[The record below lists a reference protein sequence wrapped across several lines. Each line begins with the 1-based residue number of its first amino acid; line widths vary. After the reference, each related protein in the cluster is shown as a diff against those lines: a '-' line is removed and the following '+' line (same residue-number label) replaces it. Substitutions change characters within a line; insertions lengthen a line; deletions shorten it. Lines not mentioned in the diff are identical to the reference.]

1 MSFPQYDA
9 AALKALD
16 AQAKATLAVFAKKKY
31 QRVEPSILQ
40 PANVF
45 LDRSGE
51 EIRRRTF
58 VLNDSNGTEL
68 CLRPDLTIPVC
79 RLFMENGAKMPARY
93 AYHGPAF
100 RMQPNDPT
108 RPVQFLQTGV
118 ECLGETREAEAD
130 MEVLALGVEGVR
142 AAGLSKFSV
151 QLGDVGIVFA
161 LIDALDIPLLWRAR
175 LKRHFWR
182 PDYFKELLRRLS
194 GQGPKAS
201 RTYLARLAASDS
213 SDARAAAEG
222 LLDHLGVT
230 ADKPIPGGRTREEI
244 IERVLE
250 QAREASVPHLDKRQ
264 AALLEDVLN
273 VAGNARR
280 SVRTLEKIFAG
291 AGIDVKDALAATAER
306 IEKLEALG
314 LDSKQIY
321 FAARF
326 GRNMEYYTGFVFEL
340 WARDRRR
347 QIQIAGGGRY
357 DSLLRSLGAPKE
369 IPAVGCVILTERV
382 LGARNAMGAVK

>member
-9 AALKALD
+9 SPLKVLD
-16 AQAKATLAVFAKKKY
+16 AQAKATLAIFAKKKY

-40 PANVF
+40 PAYVF

-79 RLFMENGAKMPARY
+79 RVFLENGAKAPARY

-100 RMQPNDPT
+100 RMQPNDPS

-118 ECLGETREAEAD
+118 ECLGELNEARTD
-130 MEVLALGVEGVR
+130 MEVLALAAEGVR
-142 AAGLSKFSV
+142 ASGLSKFSV
-151 QLGDVGIVFA
+151 QLGDVGIIFA

-182 PDYFKELLRRLS
+182 PDYFKELLMRLS

-201 RTYLARLAASDS
+201 RSYLGRLTQNET

-250 QAREASVPHLDKRQ
+250 QAKEEEAPHLDKRQ
-264 AALLEDVLN
+264 TALIEKVLS
-273 VAGNARR
+273 VRGNARR
-280 SVRTLEKIFAG
+280 AVGTIRKILSSDEV
-291 AGIDVKDALAATAER
+291 DVGDTLAATAER
-306 IEKLEALG
+306 IERLEKLG

-357 DSLLRSLGAPKE
+357 DSLLRTLGATKD
-369 IPAVGCVILTERV
+369 IPAVGCAIWAERV
-382 LGARNAMGAVK
+382 LAARNASGAVK

>member
-1 MSFPQYDA
+1 MSFPQYDSR
-9 AALKALD
+9 ALKQLD
-16 AQAKATLAVFAKKKY
+16 AQASAILSIFSKKKY
-31 QRVEPSILQ
+31 LRVEPSILQ

-58 VLNDSNGTEL
+58 VLNDPTGTEL

-79 RLFMENGAKMPARY
+79 RVFLESRAKAPARY

-100 RMQPNDPT
+100 RMQPNDPK
-108 RPVQFLQTGV
+108 RPAQFLQTGV
-118 ECLGETREAEAD
+118 ECLGEPKKANAD
-130 MEVLALGVEGVR
+130 LEVLALAAQGVR
-142 AAGLSKFSV
+142 AAGLAKFTV
-151 QLGDVGIVFA
+151 QLGDVGILFT

-182 PDYFKELLRRLS
+182 PDYFKELLARLT

-201 RTYLARLAASDS
+201 RAYLTRLARSETTDE
-213 SDARAAAEG
+213 RAAAEG

-230 ADKPIPGGRTREEI
+230 ADTPIPGGRTREEI

-250 QAREASVPHLDKRQ
+250 QAKEAAAPHLDKRQ
-264 AALLEDVLN
+264 ASLIEEVLS

-280 SVRTLEKIFAG
+280 SVAALGKIFAR
-291 AGIDVKDALAATAER
+291 AGIDVKDILAATEAR
-306 IEKLEALG
+306 IEKLEKLG
-314 LDSKQIY
+314 LDNKQIY
-321 FAARF
+321 FAPRF
-326 GRNMEYYTGFVFEL
+326 GRNMEYYTGFVFEF
-340 WARDRRR
+340 WGRDKRR

-357 DSLLRSLGAPKE
+357 DSLLRTLGAKKE
-369 IPAVGCVILTERV
+369 IPAVGCAIWAERV
-382 LGARNAMGAVK
+382 LAARQAMGPVK

>member
-9 AALKALD
+9 SALKALD

-40 PANVF
+40 PADVF

-58 VLNDSNGTEL
+58 VLNDSSGHEL

-79 RLFMENGAKMPARY
+79 RLFMENGAKSPARY
-93 AYHGPAF
+93 SYHGPAF
-100 RMQPNDPT
+100 RMQPNDPS
-108 RPVQFLQTGV
+108 RPAQFLQTGI
-118 ECLGETREAEAD
+118 ECFGEPKQASAD
-130 MEVLALGVEGVR
+130 MEVLLLTAKGVR

-151 QLGDVGIVFA
+151 QLGDVGIVFT

-182 PDYFKELLRRLS
+182 PDYFKELLARLS
-194 GQGPKAS
+194 GGGPKAS
-201 RTYLARLAASDS
+201 RAYLERVARSETL
-213 SDARAAAEG
+213 DARAAAEG
-222 LLDHLGVT
+222 LLDRLGVT

-250 QAREASVPHLDKRQ
+250 QAREEEAPHLDKRQ
-264 AALLEDVLN
+264 VALIEEVLS

-280 SVRTLEKIFAG
+280 SVKALAKIFAG
-291 AGIDVKDALAATAER
+291 AGIDVKDALGATAQRIDKMER
-306 IEKLEALG
+306 LG
-314 LDSKQIY
+314 LESKQIY

-340 WARDRRR
+340 WARNKKR

-357 DSLLRSLGAPKE
+357 DSLLRTLGAREE
-369 IPAVGCVILTERV
+369 IPAVGCAIWSERV
-382 LGARNAMGAVK
+382 LAARKAIGAVK